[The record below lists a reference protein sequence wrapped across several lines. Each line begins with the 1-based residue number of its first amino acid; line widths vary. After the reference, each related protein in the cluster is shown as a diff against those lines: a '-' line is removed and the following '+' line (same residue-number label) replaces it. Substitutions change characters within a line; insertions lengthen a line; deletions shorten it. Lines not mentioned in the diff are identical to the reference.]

1 MLRNKAFVPE
11 ATANTPELW
20 FLYETPVET
29 ELNSLRSGVDKC
41 VFCGVATQVD
51 EEYKT
56 PGSQKREAL
65 GKMPQ
70 MWGQSLYVL
79 ASLVK
84 EVCRSSVCSFSHT
97 NLWAE

>member
-1 MLRNKAFVPE
+1 VFLATEMLPTCLVVE
-11 ATANTPELW
+11 
-20 FLYETPVET
+20 PVNHLLMYCDE
-29 ELNSLRSGVDKC
+29 
-41 VFCGVATQVD
+41 QID
-51 EEYKT
+51 EEYTT

-84 EVCRSSVCSFSHT
+84 EVSAVLRYSIS
-97 NLWAE
+97 

>member
-1 MLRNKAFVPE
+1 VVYSDE
-11 ATANTPELW
+11 
-20 FLYETPVET
+20 
-29 ELNSLRSGVDKC
+29 
-41 VFCGVATQVD
+41 QVD
-51 EEYKT
+51 EEYTT

-84 EVCRSSVCSFSHT
+84 EVSTGSRCLT
-97 NLWAE
+97 

>member
-1 MLRNKAFVPE
+1 MLLATGYWNMGRTCHCNCFVPE
-11 ATANTPELW
+11 RVSHLL
-20 FLYETPVET
+20 LYCDAQIE
-29 ELNSLRSGVDKC
+29 
-41 VFCGVATQVD
+41 
-51 EEYKT
+51 EEYMT

-84 EVCRSSVCSFSHT
+84 EVSVVASH
-97 NLWAE
+97 

>member
-1 MLRNKAFVPE
+1 MVYSDE
-11 ATANTPELW
+11 
-20 FLYETPVET
+20 
-29 ELNSLRSGVDKC
+29 
-41 VFCGVATQVD
+41 QVD
-51 EEYKT
+51 EEYTT

-84 EVCRSSVCSFSHT
+84 EVSTGSRCLT
-97 NLWAE
+97 

>member
-1 MLRNKAFVPE
+1 M
-11 ATANTPELW
+11 
-20 FLYETPVET
+20 
-29 ELNSLRSGVDKC
+29 
-41 VFCGVATQVD
+41 QVD
-51 EEYKT
+51 EEYKS

-84 EVCRSSVCSFSHT
+84 EVCRFCDVQSHRHFGIMSCICHQYWP
-97 NLWAE
+97 LIAILRVLRQFLR